1 MSVRGILFFLLLLP
15 GMPALALSL
24 SDAYALALH
33 HDPTFLAAVE
43 EYRADQQE
51 KAIGR
56 AALLPSL
63 NYTYTNAQNWSD
75 VTQDTQVGEQTI
87 ERDYRSYSSVLN
99 LQQPLFDMAAWAQY
113 RQGVARAALGSER
126 FRSRSQ
132 ELLLRVFSSY
142 SEALLAGEQVQLARS
157 QREAYAERQ
166 TLNQRLLEGGE
177 GTRTDWLETRARYD
191 LALAQEIEAENE
203 VDAALRELESI
214 IGQPVELDSLSP
226 LAHLDSPAPLQPAS
240 FEAWRDLLLS
250 GNPELAAQR
259 HALTVAEQT
268 IRRHRAGHLP
278 KLSLYAST
286 RKTKSDSETSFNQTY
301 DTDSIG
307 IQLTVPLFAGGG
319 VSGLSRQASYR
330 LEQASHELDAQTS
343 SLLNELRRQYNLYQT
358 SATRTRAYEMAV
370 QSADTLVEATRQS
383 VLGGERVNLD
393 VLDAQHQLYSAR
405 RDLVEARHQARLARL
420 QLRYLAGVV
429 EVGDLE

>member
-1 MSVRGILFFLLLLP
+1 MFLVMSIIPMVMLIQVIAVDS
-15 GMPALALSL
+15 MVA
-24 SDAYALALH
+24 
-33 HDPTFLAAVE
+33 DPS
-43 EYRADQQE
+43 
-51 KAIGR
+51 I
-56 AALLPSL
+56 
-63 NYTYTNAQNWSD
+63 
-75 VTQDTQVGEQTI
+75 
-87 ERDYRSYSSVLN
+87 
-99 LQQPLFDMAAWAQY
+99 WAQY

-142 SEALLAGEQVQLARS
+142 SEALLAGEQVHLARS

-166 TLNQRLLEGGE
+166 VLNQRLLEGGE
-177 GTRTDWLETRARYD
+177 GTRTDWLETRARHD

-203 VDAALRELESI
+203 VDAALRELESM
-214 IGQPVELDSLSP
+214 IGQPVELDSLAA
-226 LAHLDSPAPLQPAS
+226 LTILDTSAPLQPNS
-240 FEAWRDLLLS
+240 FAAWRDLLLS

-268 IRRHRAGHLP
+268 MKRHRAGHLP

-307 IQLTVPLFAGGG
+307 IQVTIPLFAGGG
-319 VSGLSRQASYR
+319 VNALSRQASHR

-343 SLLNELRRQYNLYQT
+343 SLLNELRRQYNVYQT
-358 SATRTRAYEMAV
+358 SATRTRAYDMAV
-370 QSADTLVEATRQS
+370 QAANTLVEATQQS

-393 VLDAQHQLYSAR
+393 VLDAQHQLYTAR
-405 RDLVEARHQARLARL
+405 RDLADARHQARLSRL
-420 QLRYLAGVV
+420 QLKYLAGLV
-429 EVGDLE
+429 EVDDLE

>member
-1 MSVRGILFFLLLLP
+1 MRIFLLFLMLLP

-24 SDAYALALH
+24 PDAYALALH
-33 HDPTFLAAVE
+33 HDPTFLSAVE
-43 EYRADQQE
+43 EYLAEQQE
-51 KAIGR
+51 KSIGR

-63 NYTYTNAQNWSD
+63 NYTYTNAKNWSD
-75 VTQDTQVGEQTI
+75 VTQDTQFGEQTI
-87 ERDYRSYSSVLN
+87 ERNYRSYSSVLN

-142 SEALLAGEQVQLARS
+142 SEALLAGEQVHLARS

-166 TLNQRLLEGGE
+166 VLNQRLLEGGE
-177 GTRTDWLETRARYD
+177 GTRTDWLETRARHD

-203 VDAALRELESI
+203 VDAALRELESM
-214 IGQPVELDSLSP
+214 IGQPVELDSLAA
-226 LAHLDSPAPLQPAS
+226 LTILDTSAPLQPNS
-240 FEAWRDLLLS
+240 FAAWRDLLLS

-268 IRRHRAGHLP
+268 MKRHRAGHLP

-307 IQLTVPLFAGGG
+307 IQVTIPLFAGGG
-319 VSGLSRQASYR
+319 VNALSRQASHR

-343 SLLNELRRQYNLYQT
+343 SLLNELRRQYNVYQT
-358 SATRTRAYEMAV
+358 SATRTRAYDMAV
-370 QSADTLVEATRQS
+370 QVANTLVEATQQS

-393 VLDAQHQLYSAR
+393 VLDAQHQLYTAR
-405 RDLVEARHQARLARL
+405 RDLADARHQARLSRL
-420 QLRYLAGVV
+420 QLKYLAGLV
-429 EVGDLE
+429 EVDDLE